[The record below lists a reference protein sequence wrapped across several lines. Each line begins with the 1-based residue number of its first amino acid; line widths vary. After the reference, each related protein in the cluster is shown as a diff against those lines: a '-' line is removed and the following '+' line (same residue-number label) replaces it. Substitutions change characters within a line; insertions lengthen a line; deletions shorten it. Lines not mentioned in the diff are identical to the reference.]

1 MASKRKTYTQG
12 LCQSPHEV
20 GPVKVGIGE
29 IVEYQVLKAPSE
41 HQNAEADR
49 NAIEQIL
56 SQRWVRWGWHL
67 WLGLIAPQFNWH
79 CCLPPTQELKVL
91 RPQAD

>member
-12 LCQSPHEV
+12 LYQSPHEV

-56 SQRWVRWGWHL
+56 PQRWVRWGWHL
-67 WLGLIAPQFNWH
+67 RLGLIAPQFNGH
-79 CCLPPTQELKVL
+79 CCLPPKQELKVP